1 MMTLQAERRQDRM
14 SKLTDTQKMLI
25 CVLVDVLL
33 VALVWIF
40 AFTPLGDKCSDA
52 ENDIAA
58 LQSDID
64 RLQDL
69 VDQKDSFIE
78 KTQVL
83 NADTDTIIDKYGAG
97 NTPEKILMFLVDLS
111 KESNM
116 TIPSISFGEETNV
129 TVLSD
134 GTPLSEASSD
144 SSSEGDEVS
153 VEYDYDS
160 DSYCVYN
167 YDLIGYV
174 PKSKSSI
181 FEDNECDACI
191 ALIEFNDETE
201 KSDVYINVVI
211 R

>member
-144 SSSEGDEVS
+144 SSSKVTVQLTALRTAATVMATRALMKAAATLTRRQTVTVTER
-153 VEYDYDS
+153 
-160 DSYCVYN
+160 
-167 YDLIGYV
+167 LQTLRLR
-174 PKSKSSI
+174 SI
-181 FEDNECDACI
+181 IFTI
-191 ALIEFNDETE
+191 T
-201 KSDVYINVVI
+201 

>member
-1 MMTLQAERRQDRM
+1 
-14 SKLTDTQKMLI
+14 MLI

-40 AFTPLGDKCSDA
+40 AFTPLGNKCSDA
-52 ENDIAA
+52 DNDIAT

-111 KESNM
+111 KDDD
-116 TIPSISFGEETNV
+116 TIHK
-129 TVLSD
+129 LRR
-134 GTPLSEASSD
+134 
-144 SSSEGDEVS
+144 GD
-153 VEYDYDS
+153 
-160 DSYCVYN
+160 
-167 YDLIGYV
+167 
-174 PKSKSSI
+174 
-181 FEDNECDACI
+181 
-191 ALIEFNDETE
+191 
-201 KSDVYINVVI
+201 
-211 R
+211 